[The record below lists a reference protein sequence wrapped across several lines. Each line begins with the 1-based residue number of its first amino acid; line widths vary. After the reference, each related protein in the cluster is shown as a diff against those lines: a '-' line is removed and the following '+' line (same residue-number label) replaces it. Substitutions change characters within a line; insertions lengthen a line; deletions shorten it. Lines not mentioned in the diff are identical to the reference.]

1 MKILQIISG
10 TINNIVG
17 RNKDLMFFRTEYGC
31 KRCAIGYDKDKNY
44 TGWCQKDQG
53 GCGCNTP
60 SKASLK
66 GARCPNGVWANRW
79 LSQNAL
85 VKINKDNNFQNRN
98 PIQSGVMLELDA
110 KGDVV
115 ANLNE

>member
-1 MKILQIISG
+1 MKIINIIAG
-10 TINNIVG
+10 TFNNIVG

-53 GCGCNTP
+53 GCGCNAP

-66 GARCPNGVWANRW
+66 GAQCPNGVWANDW
-79 LSQNAL
+79 VVNNKLIQ
-85 VKINKDNNFQNRN
+85 INEDNNFQNRN
-98 PIQSGVMLELDA
+98 HIQP
-110 KGDVV
+110 DVKFERDPV
-115 ANLNE
+115 TGNITGTII